1 GPMPY
6 QGRELAFK
14 LGLTG
19 KQVGQFTKIFLG
31 LANLFLERDLA
42 LVEINP
48 LVITTQDDLVCLD
61 GKLSADSNAMFRQ
74 AELREMH
81 DPSQEDSREAQAAQW
96 ELNYVALDGNIGC
109 MVNGA
114 GLAMG

>member
-1 GPMPY
+1 DPLSGPMPY

-96 ELNYVALDGNIGC
+96 
-109 MVNGA
+109 
-114 GLAMG
+114 